1 MVKYLTGY
9 LSYIVILYVNKTYIM
24 KFSLIDYSSGFQDR
38 WIQIL
43 GLSGYYNSL
52 QCLTGPRP
60 STTASTQPQWATET
74 HDYPKWATARRNYS
88 RCTTKNSCGSLWVGP
103 SAAGVFTIQIWV
115 ELEQLVLLPHS
126 ISSLQKLSL

>member
-24 KFSLIDYSSGFQDR
+24 KFSLIDYRFDFEDR

-60 STTASTQPQWATET
+60 STTASTQPQ
-74 HDYPKWATARRNYS
+74 
-88 RCTTKNSCGSLWVGP
+88 
-103 SAAGVFTIQIWV
+103 
-115 ELEQLVLLPHS
+115 
-126 ISSLQKLSL
+126 